1 MRVTNPMM
9 SNRLLTNVSRNL
21 GLLNKY
27 NTQASTGKK
36 IQVASDDPII
46 AGRSLKFRTMLSEA
60 EQYSKNN
67 ADAKSWL
74 DATEAVFINVN
85 NIITDMKGLCTRGA
99 NDTLTLEDRK
109 KVMTEYM
116 SLVEQLEQ
124 ELNSDYMGRSLFSG
138 FRTDKKPIIKDANGK
153 NIQNPEVYGNPTANP
168 KVEPIDGQYIEVQ
181 VGSGVNVPINI
192 LATDIYDKNDYVELR
207 GGTHLG
213 PNGAK
218 STEFERVL
226 EFLNSP
232 KYENMTEEQKLEWEN
247 DPNND
252 VRGMFSKMLTTL
264 DNYQSKIATLDTE
277 VGVRAKRVELV
288 GQRLEDDKVNY
299 KEVMSKNEDVDI
311 AEVMMNF
318 NTANAAYMASLNVGM
333 KITQTTLAD
342 YLR

>member
-9 SNRLLTNVSRNL
+9 SNRLITNVNKNL

-46 AGRSLKFRTMLSEA
+46 ASRSLKFRTMLSET
-60 EQYSKNN
+60 EQYTKNN
-67 ADAKSWL
+67 EDAASWL
-74 DATEAVFINVN
+74 ESTEAVFVNIN
-85 NIITDMKGLCTRGA
+85 NIITDMKGLCTQGA

-124 ELNSDYMGRSLFSG
+124 ELNSDYMGRNLFSG
-138 FRTDKKPIIKDANGK
+138 FRTDEKPIIKDQNGK
-153 NIQNPEVYGNPTANP
+153 NILNPNIYGNPNGNP
-168 KVEPIDGQYIEVQ
+168 VVQPIDGQYIEVQ
-181 VGSGVNVPINI
+181 VGAGVNIPINS
-192 LATDIYDKNDYVELR
+192 LATDIYSEDDYTNLR
-207 GGTHLG
+207 GGTFTD
-213 PNGAK
+213 PNGVQT
-218 STEFERVL
+218 TEFERVL

-232 KYENMTEEQKLEWEN
+232 QYEAMTPEDKLAWEK
-247 DPNND
+247 DPAND
-252 VRGMFSKMLTTL
+252 VRGMFSQMLTTL
-264 DNYQSKIATLDTE
+264 DNYQSKISVQDTE
-277 VGVRAKRVELV
+277 VGVRTKKVELV
-288 GQRLEDDKVNY
+288 EQRLKDDQVNY
-299 KEVMSKNEDVDI
+299 KEVMSKNEDADI
-311 AEVMMNF
+311 TEVMMNL